1 MPHVETVQ
9 CARWTCV
16 PQPEGALPHGGQSGN
31 VAFRGSDA
39 LTTDKAASAMLTS
52 ATCKASTPLPKL
64 SDICGTCE
72 SRFGADFSP
81 LSSYRSPQ
89 AALKFSYRGDRVT
102 RDGPLALRVPAAKNK
117 TYFFCSGR
125 AAPRASPWHDLRMRC
140 AHSTT
145 NASSASTFGAVS
157 LQANNSRAEW
167 NRGRSV
173 WSERVAVS
181 R

>member
-31 VAFRGSDA
+31 VAFRESDA

-117 TYFFCSGR
+117 TCFFALDGPLPARALGTTCACAVPTRPPMRRPPPHSEPYPCRQIIHVLSGTGV
-125 AAPRASPWHDLRMRC
+125 ALC
-140 AHSTT
+140 
-145 NASSASTFGAVS
+145 GA
-157 LQANNSRAEW
+157 
-167 NRGRSV
+167 SV
-173 WSERVAVS
+173 WR
-181 R
+181 